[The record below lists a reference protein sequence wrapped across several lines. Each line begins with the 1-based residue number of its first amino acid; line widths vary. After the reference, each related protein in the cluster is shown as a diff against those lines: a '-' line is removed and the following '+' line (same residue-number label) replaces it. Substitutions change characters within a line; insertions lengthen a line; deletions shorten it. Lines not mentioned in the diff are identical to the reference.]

1 MKTYMANESE
11 VVRKWFVVDANNVVL
26 GRLASE
32 VASVLR
38 GKHKPMFTPHVDCGD
53 YVIIINAEKIQLTG
67 NKWVDKK
74 YYSHSHY
81 FSGLTTRSAKELM
94 EYRPERMVELAIK
107 GMLPNGKLGDQLYRK
122 LFVYAGSE
130 HKQTAQQPQ
139 VMEIKG

>member
-1 MKTYMANESE
+1 
-11 VVRKWFVVDANNVVL
+11 
-26 GRLASE
+26 
-32 VASVLR
+32 
-38 GKHKPMFTPHVDCGD
+38 
-53 YVIIINAEKIQLTG
+53 
-67 NKWVDKK
+67 
-74 YYSHSHY
+74 
-81 FSGLTTRSAKELM
+81 M